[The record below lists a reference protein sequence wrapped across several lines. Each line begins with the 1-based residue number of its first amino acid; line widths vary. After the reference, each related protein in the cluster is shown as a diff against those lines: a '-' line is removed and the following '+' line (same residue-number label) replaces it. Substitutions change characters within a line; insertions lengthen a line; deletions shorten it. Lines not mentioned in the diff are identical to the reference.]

1 MTTTHVLPLRLVTGA
16 TPDRVLRAASSRR
29 ASGPAASVS
38 RVASVTGPTPGSERR
53 MAASPGPLSW
63 PAVLGS
69 GIGLAQGRAE
79 LLELACGLMEL
90 LVGQAEPGD
99 KGAKMENSSLRDTR
113 GHRDRWLTEDGQH
126 RWCIELANAVL
137 PEQPRQRR
145 LAQAR
150 RLGRGRRH
158 APQRQDPL
166 GCHVIAQREKLRVV
180 TPELLANPV
189 AQAHALLLELLGQ

>member
-16 TPDRVLRAASSRR
+16 TPDRVLRTASSRR

-63 PAVLGS
+63 PAILGG

-99 KGAKMENSSLRDTR
+99 EGAKVENGGLRDTR
-113 GHRDRWLTEDGQH
+113 GHRDRRLTEDAQH
-126 RWCIELANAVL
+126 PWCVELANAVL
-137 PEQPRQRR
+137 PQQPCQRR

-150 RLGRGRRH
+150 RLGRGRRQH
-158 APQRQDPL
+158 PQGQNPL
-166 GCHVIAQREKLRVV
+166 GCH
-180 TPELLANPV
+180 
-189 AQAHALLLELLGQ
+189 